1 MELNRRLP
9 LITILSLGLMLASC
23 AGLGKPLEPP
33 RVSLADIRV
42 ENFTGFETVFRI
54 QLRVINTNDMD
65 LNVKGLE
72 AQLEI
77 NESLNRGNDQIKAE
91 VIDLKTGLDEI
102 EGSARSDLGMIKDGE
117 VFFKTVD
124 PAGED

>member
-1 MELNRRLP
+1 MKVFG
-9 LITILSLGLMLASC
+9 TVLGLLF
-23 AGLGKPLEPP
+23 LLIQYPLWFGKGGWLEV
-33 RVSLADIRV
+33 RNYRS
-42 ENFTGFETVFRI
+42 
-54 QLRVINTNDMD
+54 
-65 LNVKGLE
+65 KLE

-77 NESLNRGNDQIKAE
+77 NETLSKRNDQIKAE

-124 PAGED
+124 PAVDD

>member
-1 MELNRRLP
+1 MEVRNYR
-9 LITILSLGLMLASC
+9 A
-23 AGLGKPLEPP
+23 K
-33 RVSLADIRV
+33 
-42 ENFTGFETVFRI
+42 
-54 QLRVINTNDMD
+54 
-65 LNVKGLE
+65 LE

-77 NESLNRGNDQIKAE
+77 NESLNTGNDQIKAE

>member
-1 MELNRRLP
+1 VRKYQ
-9 LITILSLGLMLASC
+9 
-23 AGLGKPLEPP
+23 GKLE
-33 RVSLADIRV
+33 
-42 ENFTGFETVFRI
+42 G
-54 QLRVINTNDMD
+54 
-65 LNVKGLE
+65 
-72 AQLEI
+72 QLEI
-77 NESLNRGNDQIKAE
+77 NESLNKRNDQIKAE

>member
-1 MELNRRLP
+1 MKVLATVLGFLLLLIQYP
-9 LITILSLGLMLASC
+9 LWF
-23 AGLGKPLEPP
+23 GKGGWLEV
-33 RVSLADIRV
+33 R
-42 ENFTGFETVFRI
+42 NYQG
-54 QLRVINTNDMD
+54 
-65 LNVKGLE
+65 KLE
-72 AQLEI
+72 GQLEI
-77 NESLNRGNDQIKAE
+77 NESLNKRNDQIKAE